1 MRKVKLVAVFV
12 LLALLLG
19 VVPGAVT
26 AQELPPLDYGRAAVR
41 EGDLIA
47 PYGACRPLAAQASST
62 TTELSI
68 QVVPP
73 GRAEDD
79 SWPIV
84 RQWTETQRDENG
96 KKVTVTYTLRRNPN
110 PVPESQV
117 TPLATTCTY
126 VKNESLQ
133 SAQTIQGI
141 TQYLTSYFYR
151 YSWYNG
157 GGTYKAYLI
166 YKTVEYWTRTSTSY
180 TVGENTTNWTSNGWN
195 CSNVYSSNT
204 STGHLFPN
212 WQTSTRTY
220 DYIYDFTKN
229 WPTKTPGPPLGIG
242 VIKTLETTPAYKNG
256 SSIGTLTTEVRLY
269 SE

>member
-1 MRKVKLVAVFV
+1 VKLVAVFV

-73 GRAEDD
+73 GRAEED
-79 SWPIV
+79 SWPIIS
-84 RQWTETQRDENG
+84 QWTETQTGENG
-96 KKVTVTYTLRRNPN
+96 KKVTVTYTLRRNPDSL
-110 PVPESQV
+110 PESQV

-126 VKNESLQ
+126 VANESLQ
-133 SAQTIQGI
+133 STQTIQGI
-141 TQYLTSYFYR
+141 TQYLVSYFYR
-151 YSWYNG
+151 YQWSDSG
-157 GGTYKAYLI
+157 QTYKAYWI
-166 YKTVEYWTRTSTSY
+166 YKTLEYWTRTSTSY
-180 TVGENTTNWTSNGWN
+180 TLGQNTTTWTYNGWN
-195 CSNVYSSNT
+195 CSNVYSTNS
-204 STGHLFPN
+204 STGNLIPN

-229 WPTKTPGPPLGIG
+229 WPTKTPGPNISMGL
-242 VIKTLETTPAYKNG
+242 IKTRETMPAYKNG
-256 SSIGTLTTEVRLY
+256 SSIGTLTTEVRLWGQ
-269 SE
+269 

>member
-1 MRKVKLVAVFV
+1 MRKVKLIAIFV

-19 VVPGAVT
+19 AVPGAVT
-26 AQELPPLDYGRAAVR
+26 AQKLPLVDYGQAPVR
-41 EGDLIA
+41 ESDLIA
-47 PYGACRPLAAQASST
+47 PYGVCQPGQPQAAETDIAP
-62 TTELSI
+62 

-79 SWPIV
+79 GWPIV

-96 KKVTVTYTLRRNPN
+96 KKVTVTYTLRRNPS

-126 VKNESLQ
+126 KANESLQ
-133 SAQTIQGI
+133 SAHPIQGI

-151 YSWYNG
+151 YQWSSSG
-157 GGTYKAYLI
+157 QTYKAYLI

-180 TVGENTTNWTSNGWN
+180 TVGQNTTNWTYNGWN
-195 CSNVYSSNT
+195 CSNVYST
-204 STGHLFPN
+204 GGSTGYLTPN

-229 WPTKTPGPPLGIG
+229 WPTKTPGPNVSLG

-256 SSIGTLTTEVRLY
+256 SSIGTLTTEVRLWG
-269 SE
+269 E